1 MAIRDWFS
9 QFFFPFQEEEVKK
22 ANRIILA
29 TKCSIIRDAQ
39 IAEKNEIEREFR
51 NENLRLERM
60 MLEDRDKALIAEEL
74 KRERERE
81 NLLKYSKEI
90 RAQLEEKET
99 IRAKEVERIEEEAIA
114 RKRALEAIEKVK
126 FENWMINF

>member
-1 MAIRDWFS
+1 
-9 QFFFPFQEEEVKK
+9 
-22 ANRIILA
+22 
-29 TKCSIIRDAQ
+29 
-39 IAEKNEIEREFR
+39 
-51 NENLRLERM
+51 M
-60 MLEDRDKALIAEEL
+60 MLEDRDKALIAEEQ

-90 RAQLEEKET
+90 RAQLEEKEA

-126 FENWMINF
+126 WEIVFWIKIIHILKNEIVGRRRKS

>member
-1 MAIRDWFS
+1 M
-9 QFFFPFQEEEVKK
+9 KK

-51 NENLRLERM
+51 NENLRLERL
-60 MLEDRDKALIAEEL
+60 MLEDRDKALIAEEQ

-90 RAQLEEKET
+90 RAQLEEKEA

-126 FENWMINF
+126 ENDFVVKVINWLKGDD

>member
-1 MAIRDWFS
+1 M
-9 QFFFPFQEEEVKK
+9 KK

-60 MLEDRDKALIAEEL
+60 MLEDRDKALIAEEQ

-81 NLLKYSKEI
+81 SLLKYSKEI
-90 RAQLEEKET
+90 RAQLEEKEA

-126 FENWMINF
+126 VRKD